1 MRNCNAYFKTFCRIS
16 NSMQST
22 FEMEEVLN
30 LIVNSAV
37 QAMDAK
43 ASSLFLKNGQGDV
56 FFPVAQTG
64 LSDAYVH
71 AAPEKAQALTRDILK
86 QGGYLAV
93 KDATSDP
100 RTEHHAG
107 KQSEGI
113 ASILVV
119 PVIAEEKPIGTL
131 SLYTAK
137 PRDFDKLDIEFL
149 GALADQG
156 GMAIQKARFIKRK
169 KDNAAL
175 LLSITE
181 DLNSSLDIKHILHI
195 MSSEIAEAFN
205 VKGASV
211 RLMDEEKKELKLVA
225 SYGLSE
231 AYLNKGPV
239 SAATLSHS
247 LSNTMVCINHHND
260 KSAIDYLEEKKQE
273 GIVTML
279 NLPITVKEEVIGI
292 LRIYCDEDRK
302 FSEDALTLLRS
313 LARLGGLAIQ
323 NASMYLQLQQDKENL
338 EKEIWSHRSWF

>member
-16 NSMQST
+16 NSMQRT
-22 FEMEEVLN
+22 FEMEEVLD
-30 LIVNSAV
+30 LIVNSAA

-43 ASSLFLKNGQGDV
+43 ASSLFLKNGNGDL
-56 FFPVAQTG
+56 FLPVAQTG

-100 RTEHHAG
+100 RTEHHAA
-107 KQSEGI
+107 KLSEGI

-119 PVIAEEKPIGTL
+119 PVIAEEKAIGTL
-131 SLYTAK
+131 SLYTAE
-137 PRDFDKLDIEFL
+137 PRDFEKLDIEFL
-149 GALADQG
+149 SALADQG
-156 GMAIQKARFIKRK
+156 GMAIQKARFIARK
-169 KDNAAL
+169 KNNAEL

-205 VKGASV
+205 VKGTSV
-211 RLMDEEKKELKLVA
+211 RLMDEEKKELKLVS

-231 AYLNKGPV
+231 SYLNKGPV
-239 SAATLSHS
+239 SAETLSHS
-247 LSNTMVCINHHND
+247 LSNTMMRINNHDD
-260 KSAIDYLEEKKQE
+260 KAIDYLDEKKRE
-273 GIVTML
+273 GIATIL
-279 NLPITVKEEVIGI
+279 NLPITVKEEIIGI
-292 LRIYCDEDRK
+292 LRVYCGEERN
-302 FSEDALTLLRS
+302 FSEDALTLLSS
-313 LARLGGLAIQ
+313 LARLGGLAIM

>member
-16 NSMQST
+16 NSMQRT
-22 FEMEEVLN
+22 FEMEEVLD
-30 LIVNSAV
+30 LIVNSAT
-37 QAMDAK
+37 QAMEAK
-43 ASSLFLKNGQGDV
+43 ASSLFLKNGDQDV
-56 FFPVAQTG
+56 FLPVAQTG

-71 AAPEKAQALTRDILK
+71 AAPEKAQALTKDILK

-119 PVIAEEKPIGTL
+119 PVIAEGNAIGTL
-131 SLYTAK
+131 SLYTAE
-137 PRDFDKLDIEFL
+137 PREFNKLDIEFL
-149 GALADQG
+149 SALADQG

-169 KDNAAL
+169 KSNADL

-205 VKGASV
+205 VKGTSV
-211 RLMDEEKKELKLVA
+211 RLMDEERKELKLMS

-231 AYLNKGPV
+231 SYLNKGPV
-239 SAATLSHS
+239 SAVTLESS
-247 LSNTMVCINHHND
+247 LSNTMVRINNGD
-260 KSAIDYLEEKKQE
+260 GRAIDYLAEKKRE

-292 LRIYCDEDRK
+292 LRVYCGEDRN
-302 FSEDALTLLRS
+302 FSEDAVTLLSS
-313 LARLGGLAIQ
+313 LARLGGLAIL
-323 NASMYLQLQQDKENL
+323 NASMYLQLQEDKENL